1 MAERLCIRIVQNA
14 YLGADIADMREGRKI
29 NESSKLIKLNAFLDR
44 ENLVRIGG
52 RICRADVD
60 YSIKHPV
67 VLPGESSLA
76 HRIVWQ
82 RHLDL
87 MHAGIERVLADLR
100 TEYWIIGGR
109 RSVRRII
116 GRCLYCRRLSALPK
130 QVMMADLPSERLDFC
145 LPAFTNVGIDF
156 FGPFAVTVKRSTE
169 KRYGCIF
176 TCLVSRAVHL
186 ELTPSLSL
194 NSVVLALKRFIS
206 RRGRPKVIFSDNG
219 KSFVRAAKCLEE
231 ELTNLDLEKLSAS
244 ASDLRIHW
252 KFSPPNGPH
261 FGGVW
266 ERLIGMAKKALTAT
280 LQGNTCTDE
289 VLSTVFAEVEALLNG
304 RPLCYIGDDPSN
316 PEPLT
321 PFLLL
326 TGRANVNVP
335 LDITCVKDCTLSK
348 HWCHAQLIVNRF
360 WRRWL
365 KEYLPTLQ
373 RRSKWTKDQANL
385 EVGDVVVVVE
395 PQLPRG
401 QWPLGRVTEVVKGSD
416 GRVRIAT
423 VRTKHRSYVRPVTR
437 LALIEHL
444 H

>member
-1 MAERLCIRIVQNA
+1 MV
-14 YLGADIADMREGRKI
+14 DMLKGRKN
-29 NESSKLIKLNAFLDR
+29 NESSKLIGLNAFLGR
-44 ENLVRIGG
+44 ENIVRVGG
-52 RICRADVD
+52 RIRRADVD

-67 VLPGESSLA
+67 ALLGKCSLA

-82 RHLDL
+82 CHLDL
-87 MHAGIERVLADLR
+87 MHAGIERHGKTLR
-100 TEYWIIGGR
+100 
-109 RSVRRII
+109 
-116 GRCLYCRRLSALPK
+116 
-130 QVMMADLPSERLDFC
+130 
-145 LPAFTNVGIDF
+145 
-156 FGPFAVTVKRSTE
+156 
-169 KRYGCIF
+169 F

-186 ELTPSLSL
+186 ELTPSLNL

-219 KSFVRAAKCLEE
+219 KCFTKTAKCLEE

-244 ASDLRIHW
+244 TSDLRIHW

-280 LQGNTCTDE
+280 LQGNSCTDE
-289 VLSTVFAEVEALLNG
+289 VLGTVFAEVEAILNG

-348 HWCHAQLIVNRF
+348 HWCHEQLIVDRF

-373 RRSKWTKDQANL
+373 RRSKWTKDHANL
-385 EVGDVVVVVE
+385 EVGDVVVIVE

-401 QWPLGRVTEVVKGSD
+401 QWPL
-416 GRVRIAT
+416 A
-423 VRTKHRSYVRPVTR
+423 
-437 LALIEHL
+437 A
-444 H
+444 